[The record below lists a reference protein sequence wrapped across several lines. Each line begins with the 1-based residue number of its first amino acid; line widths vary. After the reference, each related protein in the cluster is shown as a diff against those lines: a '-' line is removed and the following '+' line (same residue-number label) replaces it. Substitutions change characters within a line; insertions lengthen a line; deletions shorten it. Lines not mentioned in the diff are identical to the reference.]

1 VPIALE
7 KILATAKVVS
17 IPLKTKFRGVLV
29 RETLLFEG
37 PMGWAEWSPF
47 LEYQDAEGAVWLA
60 AAIEFASDELPPLYR
75 DRVAINA
82 TLPAV
87 SPDEVAGVLAEF
99 GAFDT
104 VKIKVAEPGQ
114 SFGMDLDRILEVHKQ
129 FPDAKIRLD
138 ANGGWSVEQALMAVS
153 ALRDAKVSL
162 EYLEQPCASVVEL
175 AQLRLTLKQL
185 RLEALV
191 AADESVR
198 KAQDPLAVAQA
209 GAADILVIKAAPLGG
224 IGRAAQVVDQAG
236 LPAVISSALETSVG
250 ISMGLHLAAALPDL
264 PFACG
269 LGTVALL
276 ASDVVS
282 EPLVAID
289 GFLPVKRVTPD
300 AEKLQELAATPE
312 RTQWWLE
319 RLERCYRLL

>member
-1 VPIALE
+1 MPIALE
-7 KILATAKVVS
+7 EILATAKVVS

-29 RETLLFEG
+29 REALLFEG

-47 LEYQDAEGAVWLA
+47 LEYQDAEAAVWLA

-75 DRVAINA
+75 DRIAINA

-87 SPDEVAGVLAEF
+87 SPAEVGGVLAEF
-99 GAFDT
+99 GAFGT

-114 SFGMDLDRILEVHKQ
+114 NLNHDLQRIFKVRQL
-129 FPDAKIRLD
+129 FPKAKIRLD
-138 ANGGWSVEQALMAVS
+138 ANAGFDIRTAAMLAYTMVENGVP
-153 ALRDAKVSL
+153 L
-162 EYLEQPCASVVEL
+162 EYFEQPVARLQDMASLKE
-175 AQLRLTLKQL
+175 QLQRVGVKI
-185 RLEALV
+185 

-198 KAQDPLAVAQA
+198 KAEDPLAVARA

-300 AEKLQELAATPE
+300 AAKLQELAATPE
-312 RTQWWLE
+312 RTKWWLE

>member
-1 VPIALE
+1 MPIALE

-29 RETLLFEG
+29 REALLFEG
-37 PMGWAEWSPF
+37 PKGWAEWSPF
-47 LEYQDAEGAVWLA
+47 LEYQDAEAAVWLA

-87 SPDEVAGVLAEF
+87 SPDKVAKVLAEF

-114 SFGMDLDRILEVHKQ
+114 NLNHDLQRIFKVRQL
-129 FPDAKIRLD
+129 FPKSKIRLD
-138 ANGGWSVEQALMAVS
+138 ANGGFDLRTAAMLAFTMVENAVP
-153 ALRDAKVSL
+153 L
-162 EYLEQPCASVVEL
+162 EYFEQPVASL
-175 AQLRLTLKQL
+175 DDMAALQKQL
-185 RLEALV
+185 ERV
-191 AADESVR
+191 GVKIAADESVR
-198 KAQDPLAVAQA
+198 KAEDPLAVARA

-224 IGRAAQVVDQAG
+224 IGRAIQVVDQAG

-250 ISMGLHLAAALPDL
+250 ISMGLHLAAALPDM
-264 PFACG
+264 PYACG

-276 ASDVVS
+276 ASDVVA
-282 EPLVAID
+282 EPLTAID
-289 GFLPVKRVTPD
+289 GFLPVKRVSPD
-300 AEKLQELAATPE
+300 AGKLTELAANPE

>member
-1 VPIALE
+1 MPIALE
-7 KILATAKVVS
+7 EILATAKVVS

-29 RETLLFEG
+29 REALLFEG

-47 LEYQDAEGAVWLA
+47 LEYQDAEAAVWLA

-75 DRVAINA
+75 DRIAINA

-87 SPDEVAGVLAEF
+87 SPAEVAGVLAEF
-99 GAFDT
+99 GAFGT

-114 SFGMDLDRILEVHKQ
+114 NLNHDLQRIFKVHQ
-129 FPDAKIRLD
+129 LFPKAKIRLD
-138 ANGGWSVEQALMAVS
+138 ANAGFDIRTAAMLAYTMVENGVP
-153 ALRDAKVSL
+153 L
-162 EYLEQPCASVVEL
+162 EYFEQPVASLQDMASLKE
-175 AQLRLTLKQL
+175 QLQRVGVKI
-185 RLEALV
+185 

-264 PFACG
+264 PYACG

-300 AEKLQELAATPE
+300 AAKLQELAATPE
-312 RTQWWLE
+312 RTKWWLE

>member
-1 VPIALE
+1 MPIALE
-7 KILATAKVVS
+7 EILATAKVVS

-29 RETLLFEG
+29 REALLFEG

-47 LEYQDAEGAVWLA
+47 LEYQDAEAAVWLA

-75 DRVAINA
+75 DRIAINA

-87 SPDEVAGVLAEF
+87 SPAEVGGVLAEF
-99 GAFDT
+99 GAFGT

-114 SFGMDLDRILEVHKQ
+114 NLNHDLQRIFKVHQ
-129 FPDAKIRLD
+129 LFPKTKIRLD
-138 ANGGWSVEQALMAVS
+138 ANGGFDMRTAAMLAYTMVENGVP
-153 ALRDAKVSL
+153 L
-162 EYLEQPCASVVEL
+162 EYFEQPVASL
-175 AQLRLTLKQL
+175 DDMASLKKQL
-185 RLEALV
+185 QRV
-191 AADESVR
+191 GVKIAADESVR

-264 PFACG
+264 PYACG

-300 AEKLQELAATPE
+300 AAKLQELAATPE
-312 RTQWWLE
+312 RTKWWLE

>member
-7 KILATAKVVS
+7 KILVTAKVVS

-29 RETLLFEG
+29 REALLFEG

-47 LEYQDAEGAVWLA
+47 LEYQDAEAAVWLA

-87 SPDEVAGVLAEF
+87 SPAEVAGVLAEF
-99 GAFDT
+99 GAFGT

-129 FPDAKIRLD
+129 FPDAMIRLD

-300 AEKLQELAATPE
+300 AAKLQELAANPE
-312 RTQWWLE
+312 RTQWWRE
-319 RLERCYRLL
+319 RLERCYHLL

>member
-1 VPIALE
+1 MPIALE
-7 KILATAKVVS
+7 EILATAKVVS

-29 RETLLFEG
+29 REALLFEG

-47 LEYQDAEGAVWLA
+47 LEYQDAEAAVWLA

-75 DRVAINA
+75 DRIAINA

-87 SPDEVAGVLAEF
+87 SPAEVAGVLAEF
-99 GAFDT
+99 GAFGT

-114 SFGMDLDRILEVHKQ
+114 NLNHDLQRIFKVRQL
-129 FPDAKIRLD
+129 FPKAKIRLD
-138 ANGGWSVEQALMAVS
+138 ANAGFDIRTAAMLAYTMVENGVP
-153 ALRDAKVSL
+153 L
-162 EYLEQPCASVVEL
+162 EYFEQPVARLQDMASLKE
-175 AQLRLTLKQL
+175 QLQRVGVKI
-185 RLEALV
+185 

-264 PFACG
+264 PYACG

-300 AEKLQELAATPE
+300 AAKLQELAATPE
-312 RTQWWLE
+312 RTKWWLE

>member
-7 KILATAKVVS
+7 ELLATAKVVS

-29 RETLLFEG
+29 REALLFQG

-47 LEYQDAEGAVWLA
+47 LEYQDTEAAVWLA

-75 DRVAINA
+75 DRIAINA

-87 SPDEVAGVLAEF
+87 SPDQVAEVLAQF
-99 GAFDT
+99 GSFDT
-104 VKIKVAEPGQ
+104 VKIKVAEAGQ
-114 SFGMDLDRILEVHKQ
+114 NLNHDLQRIFKVRQL
-129 FPDAKIRLD
+129 FPKARIRLD
-138 ANGGWSVEQALMAVS
+138 ANGGFDVRTAAMLAFTMVENGVPL
-153 ALRDAKVSL
+153 D
-162 EYLEQPCASVVEL
+162 YFEQPCATVAEL
-175 AQLRLTLKQL
+175 AQLKKQL
-185 RLEALV
+185 KNVAV
-191 AADESVR
+191 KIAADESVR

-224 IGRAAQVVDQAG
+224 ISRASQIVHQAG

-250 ISMGLHLAAALPDL
+250 ISMGLHLASALPDL

-276 ASDVVS
+276 ASDVVA

-300 AEKLQELAATPE
+300 PAKLDQLAATTE

-319 RLERCYRLL
+319 RLERCYQLL

>member
-7 KILATAKVVS
+7 EILATAKVVS
-17 IPLKTKFRGVLV
+17 IPLKTNFRGVLV
-29 RETLLFEG
+29 REALLFQG

-47 LEYQDAEGAVWLA
+47 LEYQDAEAAVWLA

-75 DRVAINA
+75 DRIAINA

-87 SPDEVAGVLAEF
+87 SPDQVAEVLAQF
-99 GAFDT
+99 GSFDT
-104 VKIKVAEPGQ
+104 VKIKVAEAGQ
-114 SFGMDLDRILEVHKQ
+114 NLNHDLQRIFKVRQL
-129 FPDAKIRLD
+129 FPKARIRLD
-138 ANGGWSVEQALMAVS
+138 ANGGFDVRTAAMLAFTMVENGAPL
-153 ALRDAKVSL
+153 D
-162 EYLEQPCASVVEL
+162 YFEQPCATVAEL
-175 AQLRLTLKQL
+175 AQLKKQL
-185 RLEALV
+185 KNVAV
-191 AADESVR
+191 KIAADESVR

-224 IGRAAQVVDQAG
+224 ISRAAQVVHQAG

-276 ASDVVS
+276 ASDVVA

-289 GFLPVKRVTPD
+289 GFLPVQRVVPN
-300 AEKLQELAATPE
+300 AAKLDQLAATPE

-319 RLERCYRLL
+319 RLERCYQLL

>member
-1 VPIALE
+1 MPIALE

-29 RETLLFEG
+29 REALLFEG

-47 LEYQDAEGAVWLA
+47 LEYQDAEAAVWLT
-60 AAIEFASDELPPLYR
+60 AAIEFASDELPRLYR

-87 SPDEVAGVLAEF
+87 SPSEVAGVLAEF

-104 VKIKVAEPGQ
+104 IKIKVAEPGQ
-114 SFGMDLDRILEVHKQ
+114 TFGMDLDRILEAQKQ

-153 ALRDAKVSL
+153 ALRDAKVKL
-162 EYLEQPCASVVEL
+162 EYLEQPCASVAEL

-224 IGRAAQVVDQAG
+224 ISRAAQVVDQAG

-250 ISMGLHLAAALPDL
+250 ISIGLHLAAALPDL
-264 PFACG
+264 PYACG

-276 ASDVVS
+276 ASDVVAD
-282 EPLVAID
+282 PLVAID

-300 AEKLQELAATPE
+300 AAKLQELAASTE
-312 RTQWWLE
+312 RTKWWLE